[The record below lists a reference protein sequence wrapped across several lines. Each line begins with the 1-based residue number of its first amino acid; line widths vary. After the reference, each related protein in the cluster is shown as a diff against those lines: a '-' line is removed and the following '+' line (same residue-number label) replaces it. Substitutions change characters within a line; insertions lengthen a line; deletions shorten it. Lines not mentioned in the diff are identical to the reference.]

1 MSANFGLCHSL
12 QISISQIWIVSPNLE
27 ASVLTALT
35 ARERREKREE
45 REERDRETEEK
56 ERRDRRERQPRD
68 GYSDRSRVMFWGECV
83 FGLIL

>member
-35 ARERREKREE
+35 ARERREKREK
-45 REERDRETEEK
+45 RETERQK
-56 ERRDRRERQPRD
+56 RKREETEE
-68 GYSDRSRVMFWGECV
+68 SDSHVMVTRIEV
-83 FGLIL
+83 E